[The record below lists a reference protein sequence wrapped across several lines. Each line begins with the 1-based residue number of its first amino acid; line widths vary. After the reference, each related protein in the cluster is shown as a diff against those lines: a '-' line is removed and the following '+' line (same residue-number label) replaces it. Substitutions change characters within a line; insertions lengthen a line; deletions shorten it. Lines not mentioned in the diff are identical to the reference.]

1 MNRPITYIFL
11 IAVLLLTAAPVSAFF
26 IDMNGSAED
35 PLDVIVIDPGHGG
48 EDAGALGPGGLT
60 EKDIT
65 LSVALKLRDV
75 LAERLGCSVLMTRT
89 TDTFVSL
96 EDRTAFANNN
106 EADLFISIH
115 VNAARSSKAAGVET
129 FFMSYEA
136 TDEEA
141 MRVAEAENNVVIAG
155 KKRNEEFSDD
165 LMNILLDLA
174 QSSTHHLSS
183 RLAESVHTKMVRLMK
198 REDRGVKQAPFLV
211 LYGAVMPAVLLEV
224 GFVSN
229 PTEARWLSSE
239 RDQSRIA
246 DAIAAG
252 IFDFNGVKLLTGD
265 GNELRQTTSKGAGQ
279 GL

>member
-1 MNRPITYIFL
+1 MNRTITYILL
-11 IAVLLLTAAPVSAFF
+11 ISILLLTAAPVSAFF
-26 IDMNGSAED
+26 LDLNASAED
-35 PLDVIVIDPGHGG
+35 PIDVIVIDPGHGG
-48 EDAGALGPGGLT
+48 EDGGAFGPGGLA

-75 LAERLGCSVLMTRT
+75 LAERLGCAVLMTRS

-115 VNAARSSKAAGVET
+115 VNAARSRKAAGVET

-165 LMNILLDLA
+165 LKNILLDLA
-174 QSSTHHLSS
+174 QSSTHHLSA
-183 RLAESVHTKMVRLMK
+183 RLAENVHTKMVRLMK
-198 REDRGVKQAPFLV
+198 RQDRGVKQAPFLV
-211 LYGAVMPAVLLEV
+211 LYGAVMPAVLVEV

-229 PTEARWLSSE
+229 PEEARVLSSE
-239 RDQSRIA
+239 RDQGRIA
-246 DAIAAG
+246 DSIAAG
-252 IFDFNGVKLLTGD
+252 ILDFNGVKVATGD
-265 GNELRQTTSKGAGQ
+265 ELKQTTSKSTGPGM
-279 GL
+279 